1 MTNVA
6 LTSIDQAINGA
17 ISNQK
22 QHTGL
27 FIKDVRMIMPI
38 FDLSPLSLKPVMFR
52 DVEFPEA
59 IIVSDSFHALAIH
72 VMATTAVY
80 AGPLL

>member
-1 MTNVA
+1 MTNIA

-27 FIKDVRMIMPI
+27 FIKDVRMIMLILDP
-38 FDLSPLSLKPVMFR
+38 SPLSLKP
-52 DVEFPEA
+52 
-59 IIVSDSFHALAIH
+59 
-72 VMATTAVY
+72 Y
-80 AGPLL
+80 